1 MGVTAPAQRP
11 APFGLRALLTLGRAT
26 CGPLSAM
33 TPSSWDTRSGEGVRA
48 GHQPRH
54 HPCQPSID
62 RRPSGPPLIQ
72 GKVRDGICPSCVGT
86 EAVLAKRWPERA
98 GNHDG
103 AERRASVPTALRVSP
118 NLAAL
123 WLPDLGE
130 LLLLSGFTSCLPVG
144 FPPPPPRRLGEFRA
158 WSPQPTAP
166 RSSSCTCT
174 NPKRPSG
181 CPRRRKSCLR
191 WPEPRTEFR
200 FT

>member
-144 FPPPPPRRLGEFRA
+144 FHPPPPAVWANSGPGLRSPLLLGVRH
-158 WSPQPTAP
+158 AP
-166 RSSSCTCT
+166 ARIP
-174 NPKRPSG
+174 NALLDVPVDEKAA
-181 CPRRRKSCLR
+181 
-191 WPEPRTEFR
+191 
-200 FT
+200 